1 MNWNKKSIIVVLL
14 LVVSLIYKMLLICL
28 RRGMCGG
35 TQFSAVDDTLKN
47 ANCECLLGKVCHIG
61 RFCQVFDICLLG
73 CIILMRIIYGKKS
86 KSNIGTADNILS
98 LALHY

>member
-1 MNWNKKSIIVVLL
+1 MTYDGKRGSRANVGESIN
-14 LVVSLIYKMLLICL
+14 
-28 RRGMCGG
+28 